1 MHCSWNCT
9 VPARPAAQIPIYA
22 PQQGQLYPTITIPNA
37 CLIHQV
43 DFGQFPVP
51 ASNME
56 IDLSMLFKMLIR
68 PIRS

>member
-9 VPARPAAQIPIYA
+9 LPALPAEPIPIYA

-43 DFGQFPVP
+43 NFRQFPVP

-56 IDLSMLFKMLIR
+56 IDLSILLREMIHGLQ
-68 PIRS
+68 